1 MESSEAQDVVFR
13 ASGLTKRYGSFT
25 VLDKLDMELRRGRI
39 YGFIGEN
46 GAGKTTTMRIIAGL
60 SRPTAGAISLL
71 GESGERGL
79 RSARAKT
86 GFLIEAPAVYESM
99 TASQN
104 LEVQCLLRGL
114 DAASHI
120 GVTLDLVGLRPD
132 ERRSVKHY
140 SLGMKQRLGLAV
152 ALLGDPEFLV
162 LDEPINGLDPAGV
175 REIRGLLETL
185 NRERGTTILISSHIL
200 AELSHTATDYI
211 FLRQGHV
218 ADQFS
223 REEFSRQR
231 GRTFRI
237 ITSDQG
243 TAIRFLSARFPD
255 AVIERDVE
263 GAIVLNARPAPA
275 ADEVRAEVESRGLE
289 IDTLEYSDESLEDYF
304 LAAVEGGR

>member
-1 MESSEAQDVVFR
+1 MESGEAQDVVFR
-13 ASGLTKRYGSFT
+13 ASGLTKRYGSLT
-25 VLDKLDMELRRGRI
+25 VLDRLDMELRRGRV

-60 SRPTAGAISLL
+60 SRPTAGAFSLL
-71 GESGERGL
+71 GESSERGL

-104 LEVQCLLRGL
+104 LEIQCLLRGL

-120 GVTLDLVGLRPD
+120 GTALDLVGLRPD

-185 NRERGTTILISSHIL
+185 NRDRGTTILISSHIL

-211 FLRQGHV
+211 FLRQGRV

-231 GRTFRI
+231 RRAFRI
-237 ITSDQG
+237 ITSDQR

-255 AVIERDVE
+255 AEIERDVE
-263 GAIVLNARPAPA
+263 GAIVLNVRPALA
-275 ADEVRAEVESRGLE
+275 ADEVRKEIESRGLE

-304 LAAVEGGR
+304 LASVEGGR